1 MCQILTVITGGPMV
15 AGGTRS
21 KFTSKLLTFLPL
33 YQLKYDLG
41 LLLGHRWNGKGKDV
55 FFFQVIHIR
64 KRKKA
69 AALSRIWVCCASKDA
84 QS

>member
-1 MCQILTVITGGPMV
+1 MCQILTVITGGTMV

-41 LLLGHRWNGKGKDV
+41 LLLGHRWNGRGKDV
-55 FFFQVIHIR
+55 FFFKLFISGKER
-64 KRKKA
+64 KR
-69 AALSRIWVCCASKDA
+69 
-84 QS
+84 QH